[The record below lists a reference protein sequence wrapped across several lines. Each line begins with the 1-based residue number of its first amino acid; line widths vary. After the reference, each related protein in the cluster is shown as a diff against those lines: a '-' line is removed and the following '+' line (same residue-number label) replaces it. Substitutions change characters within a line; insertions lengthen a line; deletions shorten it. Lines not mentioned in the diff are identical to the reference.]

1 MSQTNWTTYWHPV
14 REAFTAQ
21 LPESHWLRRRIARC
35 AQAKAN
41 EPDPKKRR
49 RMSDGKLD
57 FYELKHR
64 AITDMVTPAPDGL
77 GIDPQDAAQQVGH
90 TDGGKLI
97 QEIYLHLN
105 PDKVRA
111 RIKAALGHTDA
122 AESCGAGET
131 GGQELS

>member
-64 AITDMVTPAPDGL
+64 AITDIVTPAPVAWASIPRTPPSRSGT
-77 GIDPQDAAQQVGH
+77 PTAAG
-90 TDGGKLI
+90 
-97 QEIYLHLN
+97 
-105 PDKVRA
+105 
-111 RIKAALGHTDA
+111 
-122 AESCGAGET
+122 
-131 GGQELS
+131 